1 MRLLA
6 GLCAGFFVYLS
17 LGALVGIT
25 PRYLERTPSGERHH
39 RDRAQDWLHQ
49 AGAHVTPFQ
58 FIAVSVGMAMT
69 VALLMQALTQV
80 LPLAFVAGG
89 LALWIPRSFYSRR
102 RIKITQERINA
113 WPDALRDLIA
123 HLKSSMSVHAALGEL
138 GRSGPPVLRPYFNRY
153 AGLAATLDQRTALEV
168 VREELA
174 DPVSDR
180 VLEIIL
186 VAFEQG
192 SSVVIDILGDLAE
205 ATAGDITL
213 HEEIKTAQLEVR
225 IESRGAAVL
234 PFVVL
239 ILLIAT
245 SPDYGDFYRSP
256 AGWLVIGLGGL
267 LCLAGLFSINRLGRV
282 PAESR
287 ILASGGAR

>member
-1 MRLLA
+1 MTLLA
-6 GLCAGFFVYLS
+6 ALCAGLFAYLS
-17 LGALVGIT
+17 LGALVGVT
-25 PRYLERTPSGERHH
+25 PRFLLRTPSGERQR

-58 FIAVSVGMAMT
+58 FFAVSIGMAII
-69 VALLMQALTQV
+69 VALFVQAITRV
-80 LPLAFVAGG
+80 APLSFVGGG

-102 RIKITQERINA
+102 RNKIAQARINA

-123 HLKSSMSVHAALGEL
+123 HLKSSLSVHASLAEL

-186 VAFEQG
+186 VAFDQG
-192 SSVVIDILGDLAE
+192 SAVVIDILADLAE
-205 ATAGDITL
+205 ATAGDIAL
-213 HEEIKTAQLEVR
+213 RDEIQTAQLEVR
-225 IESRGAAVL
+225 IEARSAAVL
-234 PFVVL
+234 PFLVL
-239 ILLIAT
+239 IMMIAT
-245 SPDYGDFYRSP
+245 SRDYAGFYRS
-256 AGWLVIGLGGL
+256 AGGWLVIAVGGL
-267 LCLAGLFSINRLGRV
+267 LCMGGLLVINRLGRV
-282 PAESR
+282 PTEQR
-287 ILASGGAR
+287 ILAAGGSP